1 MSKIKNSLHFWKE
14 IILEASKIDY
24 GVPVPEIDDLFLN
37 VWAEHYYRICSIA
50 EPCTDFL
57 EIGTGFGVLAV
68 GLARLSGKK
77 CFSVEHPSR
86 SYFNSKTYLAFLR
99 SNSVRLS
106 GCDLTDGIPFRS
118 NCFLRIYLCD
128 VIEHLGFDDVRLLLD
143 EIQRILKPEGKLV
156 ISTPNLNRLGN
167 FVRMINGYSPNPP
180 LYPEACGETFGHIRE
195 FSPSELSALIKK
207 HSLVPFKTEFG
218 LNPFFT
224 AEAFGDENIFSEQG
238 VSRIN
243 RINKLIF
250 RFVPFL
256 GDEMYMVVGK

>member
-1 MSKIKNSLHFWKE
+1 MIFKIS
-14 IILEASKIDY
+14 
-24 GVPVPEIDDLFLN
+24 
-37 VWAEHYYRICSIA
+37 
-50 EPCTDFL
+50 TD
-57 EIGTGFGVLAV
+57 
-68 GLARLSGKK
+68 R
-77 CFSVEHPSR
+77 
-86 SYFNSKTYLAFLR
+86 
-99 SNSVRLS
+99 
-106 GCDLTDGIPFRS
+106 
-118 NCFLRIYLCD
+118 
-128 VIEHLGFDDVRLLLD
+128 
-143 EIQRILKPEGKLV
+143 QEGKFV
-156 ISTPNLNRLGN
+156 ISALNLNRLGN